1 MVSPRAIIVT
11 GAVSISLPAHLT
23 LAPSSSRAALTL
35 RQNRGI
41 GKAICKAILERHRA
55 SQLKEARPLTLFAT
69 SRAGFEL
76 SRSLTLGH
84 DVQIVYPKLDVS
96 DRDSIKALVDDVNRK
111 HGASVDVLINNAG
124 VNLDL
129 DPKHGYGYENARKTL
144 EVNYWGTTWVR
155 RHWVFFQ
162 WIP

>member
-1 MVSPRAIIVT
+1 MIPPRAIIVT

-55 SQLKEARPLTLFAT
+55 SQLKEAIPLTLFAT

-144 EVNYWGTTWVR
+144 DVNYRGTTWVR